1 MGRVLPGQRDGSL
14 LWYKAITSYLKKTLD
29 LEEHAPYPCVLKS
42 KDNSCIVMIH
52 VDDLLVAVRKSFVL
66 GRFATELRKAY
77 DISMQCMEKPGDEI
91 TFLKR
96 LHVLHHD
103 GRMTIQTHWKH
114 ISQLCSLLG
123 MNPKH
128 QNKKTPAHSDIDRED
143 ATEDLSGDVASIFR
157 TCVGILMY
165 LANDVPHC
173 QYVIRHLSTYS
184 SKPTQK
190 SLTVLKHLVAYL
202 ASHSEISVS
211 LKWNGRNSGIYHG
224 YPDISQYNNVLEVFT
239 DSDWASD
246 RQSRRSV
253 SCCVIFYGGCLLFS
267 ASRTQKIIS
276 LSSAEAEVY
285 ASSSGCSDAILL
297 SRMLAWLTGRRT
309 IIHAYTDSSGAK
321 GILQR
326 QGVGRLRHLSCRIL
340 WLQQLI
346 SAGIIKLC
354 SVSGSINPA
363 DIGTKRL
370 SAPRL
375 RSLMSVLGLYNRDTG
390 ALEGSDDPGKVFIK
404 RYNVRALVCALSLLN
419 FQGCESTEPVSSDQG
434 LLVFTVLLGLVL
446 MLPLVFSWLG
456 WFAMRA
462 TEQEPEHEIMPVA
475 SGSSGDPGLHDTF
488 DGPAEPA
495 MPKMPPIPC
504 LIGSSSDPITTG
516 ASSSTD
522 PSTDAG
528 GHDDSGMPRL
538 STSRDLPLPGD
549 AWSPEAMLTWMYER
563 CMRRHEA
570 ATTDARRTLYAER
583 LAVLRAVMREC
594 RSNDPGLRHSASQM
608 TRTMSDISSDEES
621 SNNGL
626 STIDMCAVLDDAER
640 AVSIGTQLVQTM
652 SASSSSTP
660 AASSHVNAVAD
671 AMINMLASNGSNG
684 QEAAEGEQM
693 ETDSDVG
700 METESERARR
710 YMSSEMCEVSDPEE
724 WMVYHH
730 GQSDDDISN
739 SET

>member
-1 MGRVLPGQRDGSL
+1 
-14 LWYKAITSYLKKTLD
+14 
-29 LEEHAPYPCVLKS
+29 
-42 KDNSCIVMIH
+42 
-52 VDDLLVAVRKSFVL
+52 
-66 GRFATELRKAY
+66 
-77 DISMQCMEKPGDEI
+77 
-91 TFLKR
+91 
-96 LHVLHHD
+96 
-103 GRMTIQTHWKH
+103 
-114 ISQLCSLLG
+114 
-123 MNPKH
+123 
-128 QNKKTPAHSDIDRED
+128 
-143 ATEDLSGDVASIFR
+143 
-157 TCVGILMY
+157 
-165 LANDVPHC
+165 
-173 QYVIRHLSTYS
+173 
-184 SKPTQK
+184 
-190 SLTVLKHLVAYL
+190 
-202 ASHSEISVS
+202 
-211 LKWNGRNSGIYHG
+211 
-224 YPDISQYNNVLEVFT
+224 
-239 DSDWASD
+239 
-246 RQSRRSV
+246 
-253 SCCVIFYGGCLLFS
+253 
-267 ASRTQKIIS
+267 
-276 LSSAEAEVY
+276 
-285 ASSSGCSDAILL
+285 
-297 SRMLAWLTGRRT
+297 MLAWLTGRRT
-309 IIHAYTDSSGAK
+309 IIYAYTDSSGAK

-326 QGVGRLRHLSCRIL
+326 QGVGRLRHLSCRTL

-404 RYNVRALVCALSLLN
+404 RYNVRALVCALSLRN

-434 LLVFTVLLGLVL
+434 LLVFTVLLGLFL

-462 TEQEPEHEIMPVA
+462 TEQEPEQEIMPVA

-488 DGPAEPA
+488 DGPAETA
-495 MPKMPPIPC
+495 MPKMPPVPR
-504 LIGSSSDPITTG
+504 LVGSSSDPITTG

-528 GHDDSGMPRL
+528 GCDDSGMPRF

-583 LAVLRAVMREC
+583 RAVLRAVMREC
-594 RSNDPGLRHSASQM
+594 RSNDPRLRHSASQM
-608 TRTMSDISSDEES
+608 TRTMSDIS

-652 SASSSSTP
+652 GASSSSAP
-660 AASSHVNAVAD
+660 AVSSHVNAVAD

-684 QEAAEGEQM
+684 QEAAEEEQM
-693 ETDSDVG
+693 ETDSDVE
-700 METESERARR
+700 METQSERARR
-710 YMSSEMCEVSDPEE
+710 YISSEMCEVSDPEE

-730 GQSDDDISN
+730 GQSDDDNSS